1 MWKHETRD
9 TIFCL
14 CVDDFG
20 VKYFSKEDVQH
31 LHDTIAT
38 EYTCKIDWKGENFL
52 GYTIKWDYEKGHVDI
67 SMPDYIR
74 NALKKLLYKTKV
86 YPQYSPHEH
95 TAVNWTNKGERQY
108 SQQPDDYS
116 FLDKRYNIC
125 TISSWMF
132 SIMNELR
139 IALCCQLS
147 IK

>member
-1 MWKHETRD
+1 MYGLKQASVLAYQHLSKLLNDGGYKQILGSLGMWKHETRD

-74 NALKKLLYKTKV
+74 NALKNYSTKQKYIFSTPPMSTLLSIGQTKV
-86 YPQYSPHEH
+86 KDNMLNNLM
-95 TAVNWTNKGERQY
+95 T
-108 SQQPDDYS
+108 
-116 FLDKRYNIC
+116 
-125 TISSWMF
+125 
-132 SIMNELR
+132 LR
-139 IALCCQLS
+139 S
-147 IK
+147 

>member
-14 CVDDFG
+14 CVDDFD

-74 NALKKLLYKTKV
+74 NALEKLLYKAKISSQ
-86 YPQYSPHEH
+86 YPPHGH
-95 TAVNWTNKGERQY
+95 TTVNWANKGKDNMLSNLMIIRY
-108 SQQPDDYS
+108 
-116 FLDKRYNIC
+116 LIKKKRN
-125 TISSWMF
+125 MF
-132 SIMNELR
+132 N
-139 IALCCQLS
+139 Q
-147 IK
+147 